1 MDSCTVTADVV
12 AMPHDSAC
20 AALVAVRLSLDG
32 LRPCR
37 PSWRTGVIVDAAR
50 DATDGDWVR
59 TSVPAGP
66 VPAGSD
72 WQVTLATLAAAP
84 GAAAC
89 TSRSRL
95 ALKAALLRQGPG

>member
-1 MDSCTVTADVV
+1 MDRCTVTADVV
-12 AMPHDSAC
+12 ATPHDSAC
-20 AALVAVRLSLDG
+20 AALAVRLSLDG

-37 PSWRTGVIVDAAR
+37 PSWGNGVIVDAAR
-50 DATDGDWVR
+50 DATDGDWVS
-59 TSVPAGP
+59 TSVLAGP

-72 WQVTLATLAAAP
+72 WQVTLTTLAAAP